1 LLTTEEE
8 KLIKEMLHSACN
20 TLLLDADLFITV
32 LNALLSENF
41 RSDTLLSTTFLF
53 NKGLLDMV
61 LLGTLL
67 SVRQRA
73 SGSR

>member
-32 LNALLSENF
+32 LNALLSEKF
-41 RSDTLLSTTFLF
+41 LSTTFLF